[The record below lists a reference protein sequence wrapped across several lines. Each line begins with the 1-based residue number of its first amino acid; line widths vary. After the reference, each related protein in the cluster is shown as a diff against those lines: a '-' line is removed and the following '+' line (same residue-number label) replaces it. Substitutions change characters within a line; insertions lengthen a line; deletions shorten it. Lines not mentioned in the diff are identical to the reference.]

1 MKRVKNFF
9 LKSGLLMMA
18 MGMSLAFVSC
28 DEEDFN
34 NGNDNGGQNN
44 AKKPAVAVV
53 VEYTVLETP
62 DFLEYC
68 DIVLEY
74 NDGSGAKT
82 ETITATEWK
91 KTFTTALPCK
101 FTFNKTVTLKA
112 DKDMAAAE
120 KVSYHQ
126 NGYHLNYYLIDA
138 DGATV
143 NKGTSHSNTG
153 KATAAASK
161 ISKIAAS
168 VAEGRF
174 NTAKTYE
181 FDAAGKLK

>member
-1 MKRVKNFF
+1 
-9 LKSGLLMMA
+9 MMA
-18 MGMSLAFVSC
+18 MGMFFASC
-28 DEEDFN
+28 SEEDINN
-34 NGNDNGGQNN
+34 NGDDNGDQNN
-44 AKKPAVAVV
+44 AKKPAAAVV
-53 VEYTVLETP
+53 VEYTVLETA

-91 KTFTTALPCK
+91 KTFTTAFPCK

-120 KVSYHQ
+120 KVSYHK
-126 NGYHLNYYLIDA
+126 NGYTLSYHLIDA
-138 DGATV
+138 DGAIV
-143 NKGTSHSNTG
+143 DKGTSLSNTG

-161 ISKIAAS
+161 IAAS
-168 VAEGRF
+168 VAEGHF
-174 NTAKTYE
+174 NTTKTYE
-181 FDAAGKLK
+181 FDAVGKLK

>member
-1 MKRVKNFF
+1 MKRMKSFF

-18 MGMSLAFVSC
+18 MGMIFASC
-28 DEEDFN
+28 SEEDIN
-34 NGNDNGGQNN
+34 NGDDNGGQNN
-44 AKKPAVAVV
+44 AKKPAAAVV
-53 VEYTVLETP
+53 VEYTVLETA

-82 ETITATEWK
+82 ESITATEWK

-101 FTFNKTVTLKA
+101 FTFNKTVTLKD

-138 DGATV
+138 DGAIV

-161 ISKIAAS
+161 IAAS
-168 VAEGRF
+168 VAEGHF
-174 NTAKTYE
+174 NTTKTYE
-181 FDAAGKLK
+181 FDAEGKLK

>member
-28 DEEDFN
+28 DEEDIN

-44 AKKPAVAVV
+44 AKKPAAAVV
-53 VEYTVLETP
+53 VEYTVLETA

-74 NDGSGAKT
+74 NDGSGVKT

-126 NGYHLNYYLIDA
+126 NGYHLSYYLIDA

-143 NKGTSHSNTG
+143 NKGTSLSNTG
-153 KATAAASK
+153 MATAAA
-161 ISKIAAS
+161 SKIAAS

>member
-9 LKSGLLMMA
+9 LKSGLLMIA
-18 MGMSLAFVSC
+18 MGVIFASC
-28 DEEDFN
+28 SEEEFN
-34 NGNDNGGQNN
+34 YGNDNGGQNN
-44 AKKPAVAVV
+44 AKKPAAAVV
-53 VEYTVLETP
+53 VEYTVLETA

-82 ETITATEWK
+82 EAITATEWK

-101 FTFNKTVTLKA
+101 FTFNKTVTLKD

-138 DGATV
+138 DGAIV

-161 ISKIAAS
+161 IAAS
-168 VAEGRF
+168 VAEGHF
-174 NTAKTYE
+174 NTTKTYE
-181 FDAAGKLK
+181 FDAEGKLK

>member
-1 MKRVKNFF
+1 MI
-9 LKSGLLMMA
+9 A
-18 MGMSLAFVSC
+18 MGMSFASC
-28 DEEDFN
+28 SEEDIN
-34 NGNDNGGQNN
+34 NGDDNGGQNN
-44 AKKPAVAVV
+44 AEKTAAAVV
-53 VEYTVLETP
+53 VEYTVLETA

-82 ETITATEWK
+82 ESITATEWN

-101 FTFNKTVTLKA
+101 FTFNTTVTLKA

-126 NGYHLNYYLIDA
+126 NVYHLNYYLIDA

-143 NKGTSHSNTG
+143 NKGTSLSNKG
-153 KATAAASK
+153 MATAAA
-161 ISKIAAS
+161 SKIAAS

-174 NTAKTYE
+174 NTEKTYE
-181 FDAAGKLK
+181 FDAEGKLK

>member
-28 DEEDFN
+28 DEEDIN

-44 AKKPAVAVV
+44 AKKPAAAVV
-53 VEYTVLETP
+53 VEYTVLETA
-62 DFLEYC
+62 DFVEYC

-82 ETITATEWK
+82 ETIAATEWK
-91 KTFTTALPCK
+91 KTLTTALPCK
-101 FTFNKTVTLKA
+101 ITFNKTITLKA

-120 KVSYHQ
+120 KVSYHK
-126 NGYHLNYYLIDA
+126 NEYILSYYLVDA
-138 DGATV
+138 DGAIMGDV
-143 NKGTSHSNTG
+143 ISLSANVG
-153 KATAAASK
+153 KASAAG
-161 ISKIAAS
+161 SKIAAS

-181 FDAAGKLK
+181 FDAEGKLK